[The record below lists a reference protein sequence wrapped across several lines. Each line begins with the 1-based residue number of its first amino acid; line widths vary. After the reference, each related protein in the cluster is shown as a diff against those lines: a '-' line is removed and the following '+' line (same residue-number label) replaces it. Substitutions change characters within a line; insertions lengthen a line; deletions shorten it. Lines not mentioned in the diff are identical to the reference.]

1 MHVYKS
7 FQKILIALKFSTF
20 LGITYALYALDSSKY
35 YTANRSFIFL
45 LLDKNKMPLFEGRI
59 IKPIHDGLPVFPKAL
74 DHSKLIQKNSAA
86 QSASKSIL
94 KKKKSCVL
102 C

>member
-1 MHVYKS
+1 MFVKLKKNS
-7 FQKILIALKFSTF
+7 IAIKFLTF

-35 YTANRSFIFL
+35 YTANRPFIFL
-45 LLDKNKMPLFEGRI
+45 LLNKNKMPLFEGRI
-59 IKPIHDGLPVFPKAL
+59 IKPSRDAMSVLPEAL
-74 DHSKLIQKNSAA
+74 DQSVSIKKNSVER
-86 QSASKSIL
+86 SVSKSTS